1 MLGVEIILDKGD
13 RNFLSNKKTFGS
25 KLCFFFSVFIEVILI
40 ASSILQFFNG
50 NPLDGTIYM
59 LFGIGIAIY
68 FIVIK
73 ENQKG
78 GTPAVSSGSACGVD
92 ERPQRIFLL

>member
-13 RNFLSNKKTFGS
+13 RNFLSTKKTFGS

-78 GTPAVSSGSACGVD
+78 GKDNG
-92 ERPQRIFLL
+92 Q

>member
-78 GTPAVSSGSACGVD
+78 GKDNG
-92 ERPQRIFLL
+92 Q